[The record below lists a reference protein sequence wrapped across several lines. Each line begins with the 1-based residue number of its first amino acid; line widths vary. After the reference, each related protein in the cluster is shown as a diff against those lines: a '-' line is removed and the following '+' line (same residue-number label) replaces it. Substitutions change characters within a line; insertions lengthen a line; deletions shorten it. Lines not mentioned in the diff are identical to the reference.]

1 MSGRIKEKIDAFLLP
16 CDFFHERSTKQLKR
30 KFGLKGIA
38 VYLYIRGEIG
48 LDKGYYTE
56 LNDDFIFDVADTLD
70 ISEELVHQVI
80 EYLVDRS
87 LLNRIL
93 IGSVNYVTSAECQD
107 CFQKAKTQTG
117 AKRDI
122 PVDGQIWL
130 LKKSETAGFIK
141 VCPETGISMENSD
154 FSMETSDNSVEESTR
169 EVKRSK
175 EKKSEVKRSEA
186 ISQEVPQTSFVR
198 LTPEQYNAL
207 TQKYPKHIV
216 DEYIRRVSD
225 YCQSKGRNYS
235 DYVMTIS
242 RWIDEDVAKG
252 KVTLTEPSHDVDEW
266 TRLMM
271 TSDPS
276 MFLDKK

>member
-1 MSGRIKEKIDAFLLP
+1 MFAKSIIDSDTFLDMPLSTQALYFHLSMRADDDGFVNNPRKIMRMIGADDDSLKLLTAKQFLIPFESGIVVIKHWRIHNYIRKDRYQATVYTEEQAQLILDDSLVYHMSDNLSTNGQPSDTP
-16 CDFFHERSTKQLKR
+16 TVNQRSTT
-30 KFGLKGIA
+30 GIP
-38 VYLYIRGEIG
+38 
-48 LDKGYYTE
+48 
-56 LNDDFIFDVADTLD
+56 
-70 ISEELVHQVI
+70 S
-80 EYLVDRS
+80 
-87 LLNRIL
+87 
-93 IGSVNYVTSAECQD
+93 
-107 CFQKAKTQTG
+107 
-117 AKRDI
+117 DI
-122 PVDGQIWL
+122 PTVD
-130 LKKSETAGFIK
+130 AGK
-141 VCPETGISMENSD
+141 DRLGKDREDE
-154 FSMETSDNSVEESTR
+154 FSTNLSTFSHGYVHLTS
-169 EVKRSK
+169 
-175 EKKSEVKRSEA
+175 
-186 ISQEVPQTSFVR
+186 
-198 LTPEQYNAL
+198 EQYNAL